1 MVGFL
6 EAKLEAA
13 AVGEV
18 DSAASTLGPAPF
30 STSCKKKNKGMNFR
44 SRLPRK
50 TITIFQRFDE
60 SINLYHI
67 SGLLPPRL
75 I

>member
-30 STSCKKKNKGMNFR
+30 STSYDEKRVKEMNF
-44 SRLPRK
+44 
-50 TITIFQRFDE
+50 
-60 SINLYHI
+60 
-67 SGLLPPRL
+67 
-75 I
+75 